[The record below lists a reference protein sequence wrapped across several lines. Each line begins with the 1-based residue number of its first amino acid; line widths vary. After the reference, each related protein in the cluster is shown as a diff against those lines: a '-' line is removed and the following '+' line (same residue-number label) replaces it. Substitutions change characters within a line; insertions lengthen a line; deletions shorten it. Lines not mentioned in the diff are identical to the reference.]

1 VNTKINSR
9 WLDWLPFRWAFGG
22 LLLGITWCAI
32 SIYLQGSYRNPRGGI
47 EVGLLGVTLIFML
60 PLALLGLVWGYS
72 ERAKLVRCASQS
84 NAVLVEAIRGA
95 LERQVGKAIL
105 YGFVFGVFVSSHI
118 GASWNSP
125 EHIAAN
131 LIQAFYFALL
141 AIPVGVVV
149 GYRLRRILSRQLE
162 LAD

>member
-1 VNTKINSR
+1 MNNKINSR
-9 WLDWLPFRWAFGG
+9 GLDWLPFRWAFGG
-22 LLLGITWCAI
+22 LLLGITWSAI
-32 SIYLQGSYRNPRGGI
+32 SIYLVGSYKNWN
-47 EVGLLGVTLIFML
+47 EAGLLRVALIFVL

-84 NAVLVEAIRGA
+84 NAVLVEAIGA

-149 GYRLRRILSRQLE
+149 GYRLRRSLSRQLE